1 MKNLKQCKHHE
12 FQEDGFRLD
21 SLKFASWVPIVV
33 MEPCIRDLPLLRLCV
48 RQGWHGHMS
57 CDEAIPRRWN
67 NTERTW
73 KQLNTHERSIAL
85 TCIARPLS
93 FCLAKDSC
101 RGHSASR
108 RPCTSC
114 SDSSHKPDKHG
125 FHKATHLGMQ
135 HQHTTVDLL
144 LGPASNTDI
153 LAKWAR
159 TLLAAEMC
167 HIACVCCE
175 STCFDVWSPAL
186 PDLPKR
192 RKEVLGRTLPSSHL
206 PLSVT
211 RTIYT
216 GHMQLL
222 KCGIERLD
230 NNETKPFCTCQNVRN
245 KLESRG
251 KVRIMEIQHLFSTSA
266 CLF

>member
-175 STCFDVWSPAL
+175 STCFW
-186 PDLPKR
+186 
-192 RKEVLGRTLPSSHL
+192 
-206 PLSVT
+206 
-211 RTIYT
+211 
-216 GHMQLL
+216 
-222 KCGIERLD
+222 C
-230 NNETKPFCTCQNVRN
+230 
-245 KLESRG
+245 LESCTAWPSKATQGGTRSNLT
-251 KVRIMEIQHLFSTSA
+251 LFTSA
-266 CLF
+266 SLGHAYNLHWARATAQVWYWTIGQ